1 MVRKILENIFFK
13 YIFPAVKSALH
24 LYHIDSSV
32 YSFRS
37 TLSARYG
44 YCVALQWFSW
54 KSSCSSFSIKLPA
67 TIEIFRSIR
76 LNLVRRPFLQGKS
89 SGNVIEVIWDK
100 WEFLSMKLS
109 ENIYFFTT
117 LTIISFHLYNHDGF
131 YSSRPSFQSSAVR
144 RITLRRA
151 RERTRA
157 SAVARSARF
166 FSALV
171 PLKRY

>member
-1 MVRKILENIFFK
+1 MVRKILENIFVK

-54 KSSCSSFSIKLPA
+54 KISCSSFSIKLPA

-76 LNLVRRPFLQGKS
+76 LNLVRRPFIQGKS

-157 SAVARSARF
+157 SAVARSAR
-166 FSALV
+166 STPLV